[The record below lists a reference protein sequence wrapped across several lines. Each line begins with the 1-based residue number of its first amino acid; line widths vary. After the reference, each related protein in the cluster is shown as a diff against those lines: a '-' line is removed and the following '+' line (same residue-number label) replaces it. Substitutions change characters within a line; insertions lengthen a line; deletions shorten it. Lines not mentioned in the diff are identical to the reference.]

1 MRTAGARLLG
11 IGFVLPI
18 LLGAWL
24 ATPGS
29 PARPTCAFA
38 AGTHHVALVVEHG
51 NGSVLGRCVSFTA
64 DQLKGDDVMRLSG
77 VEYGTSSYGGGLGS
91 AVCQVD
97 GEPASYPPNCLTSTS
112 AYWAMFVSRG
122 GGRWSI
128 SNAGV
133 SSQVFSDGDALGWH
147 YVAPTGGGPPPSP
160 AGVCAAA
167 APAPSTA
174 AATAATA
181 AAPAPAASVTAANTP
196 TPTAEPSP
204 TEGAV
209 TSPSPSPSPSPRG
222 APPAAGPGGPNAG
235 WIATAAGV
243 GALTG
248 LLILQ
253 LVRPLL
259 RR

>member
-1 MRTAGARLLG
+1 MRAAGARLLG
-11 IGFVLPI
+11 LGFVLPI

-29 PARPTCAFA
+29 PGRPTCALA
-38 AGTHHVALVVEHG
+38 AGTHHVAVVVEHG
-51 NGSVLGRCVSFTA
+51 NGSVLSRCVTFTS
-64 DQLKGDDVMRLSG
+64 DQLKGDEVMHLSG
-77 VEYGTSSYGGGLGS
+77 VEYGTSTYGGGLGS

-128 SNAGV
+128 SNAGI
-133 SSQVFSDGDALGWH
+133 SSQVFSDGDAMGWR
-147 YVAPTGGGPPPSP
+147 YVPPTGGGPPPSP
-160 AGVCAAA
+160 AGVCAAVAA
-167 APAPSTA
+167 APATA
-174 AATAATA
+174 RATAATGVA
-181 AAPAPAASVTAANTP
+181 QAPAASVTALSPIPSAQ
-196 TPTAEPSP
+196 ASP
-204 TEGAV
+204 TEAAV
-209 TSPSPSPSPSPRG
+209 TPPAPSPSPSPHRS
-222 APPAAGPGGPNAG
+222 APPAGPADPSAG

-243 GALTG
+243 GALAG

-253 LVRPLL
+253 LVRPVL